1 MNHFMGMGRLTRDPE
16 VKYTPSGKTV
26 VSFTVAIQRAR
37 TSGESSSD
45 FIRCQAWDKTADI
58 IAGHFSKGDGIAFE
72 GQLMID
78 SYEAKDGTKKEAT
91 KINVNRCY
99 FPPGRVFNGGD
110 NQEYQLNP
118 KSDPY
123 KNTDDEDVPF

>member
-1 MNHFMGMGRLTRDPE
+1 MNHFIGMGRLTRDPE

-37 TSGESSSD
+37 ISGESVSD

-78 SYEAKDGTKKEAT
+78 NYEAKDGTKKEAT

-118 KSDPY
+118 KSVLQA
-123 KNTDDEDVPF
+123 TSDDDVPF